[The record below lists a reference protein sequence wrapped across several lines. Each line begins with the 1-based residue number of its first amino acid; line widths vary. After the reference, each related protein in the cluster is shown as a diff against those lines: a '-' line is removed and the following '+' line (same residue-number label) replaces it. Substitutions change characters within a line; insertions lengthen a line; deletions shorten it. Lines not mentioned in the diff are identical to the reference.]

1 MNFHRSWRQ
10 RAICWVQV
18 AASLAGAPDRADWK
32 KCASSPAEEADRTA
46 KFKKLFKPYD
56 IMQ

>member
-1 MNFHRSWRQ
+1 MLHW
-10 RAICWVQV
+10 AQV

-32 KCASSPAEEADRTA
+32 KCASSPAEEATRTA
-46 KFKKLFKPYD
+46 KFKELFKSYD